1 MFVITNWTNQVATK
15 ESTLHMQTSFSLKT
29 RGFFGTHG
37 THSNYA
43 PEIIWFSQFSHSILI
58 FGTLIYW
65 HWEAMLISYL
75 SYFHVAL
82 PFNSIPELVSKSNFR
97 VATSP
102 GSAYA
107 EYFSKSD
114 DEVLE
119 IVWKDR

>member
-1 MFVITNWTNQVATK
+1 M
-15 ESTLHMQTSFSLKT
+15 
-29 RGFFGTHG
+29 
-37 THSNYA
+37 
-43 PEIIWFSQFSHSILI
+43 
-58 FGTLIYW
+58 
-65 HWEAMLISYL
+65 ISYL

>member
-1 MFVITNWTNQVATK
+1 M
-15 ESTLHMQTSFSLKT
+15 
-29 RGFFGTHG
+29 
-37 THSNYA
+37 
-43 PEIIWFSQFSHSILI
+43 
-58 FGTLIYW
+58 
-65 HWEAMLISYL
+65 ISYL

-119 IVWKDR
+119 IVWKERMEPHLEEYRPYDAKKNWNDLLKTDSKMAVYYDYLSVRYLLDVVFI